1 MKYIDAEKLKD
12 EIKHLKIDVY
22 DEAHQFDLGAR
33 SSLTFLES
41 FIDSLQQE
49 QDRMRYCIEYIN
61 PQYPLLDNGELNI
74 RHLRIPDEDNAEMA
88 LTLMLSFGA
97 KIYDLYRGNV
107 KEGKLDEWPTP
118 MIVDTD
124 DWYSVDWLHDILDCG
139 YTL

>member
-49 QDRMRYCIEYIN
+49 QPSLPSNIDEAAEKYSENILANNEDLQDAIE
-61 PQYPLLDNGELNI
+61 DAFKE
-74 RHLRIPDEDNAEMA
+74 
-88 LTLMLSFGA
+88 GA
-97 KIYDLYRGNV
+97 KWMARQGVTLNLSI
-107 KEGKLDEWPTP
+107 DELSCGAYNSCVEQGLTSE
-118 MIVDTD
+118 D
-124 DWYSVDWLHDILDCG
+124 DVIIQVRKKQ
-139 YTL
+139 